1 MFYYY
6 YVYVYN
12 FPINFKQCIHMYQK
26 LFEKILS
33 LGDVRIFS
41 IMYNVMYN
49 KPIRGYSPIHSL
61 KLSLDFMKS

>member
-41 IMYNVMYN
+41 IMYNAMYN
-49 KPIRGYSPIHSL
+49 KPIRG
-61 KLSLDFMKS
+61 